1 MKEWVRKNPEKAKA
15 NKRMTYIRYREKII
29 EGNKKWLKKNYK
41 KNLEYRVAWE
51 RNKRKTNPQ
60 HRLNIN
66 FARAICH
73 CLGSKKE
80 WRKQQ
85 GLVDHTINDLVK
97 HLEKQFDDKMNW
109 DNYGSYW
116 HIDHIKPISLFKY
129 ETAEDPEFKKCWALD
144 NLQPLEKIANLKK
157 GNKF

>member
-1 MKEWVRKNPEKAKA
+1 MRIPILAAIIVYKSNIKERNKKEWNEYMKEWVRKNPEKAKA

-80 WRKQQ
+80 WRK
-85 GLVDHTINDLVK
+85 
-97 HLEKQFDDKMNW
+97 
-109 DNYGSYW
+109 
-116 HIDHIKPISLFKY
+116 
-129 ETAEDPEFKKCWALD
+129 
-144 NLQPLEKIANLKK
+144 
-157 GNKF
+157 